1 MGLRFRT
8 HRIRGGGGPS
18 SVEPPAAPCS
28 EGAGL
33 NRAGLVR
40 GARPRLSLKPEAG
53 AQAGYL
59 FRSRIIPAYF
69 GANWRQLAAGFSAR
83 ILQNFC
89 NLQQLVRFAR
99 DALVNVF
106 GLTAPLSMPA
116 SANFFY
122 FCSFLFDEQIYFPR
136 RRNGDDRAAAHW
148 FGGLS
153 ENNGRSESV

>member
-1 MGLRFRT
+1 M
-8 HRIRGGGGPS
+8 
-18 SVEPPAAPCS
+18 EPPAAPCS

-40 GARPRLSLKPEAG
+40 GARPPLSLKPEAG

-116 SANFFY
+116 SANFSIFAA
-122 FCSFLFDEQIYFPR
+122 FFLTNRYISRAEGTATIEQLPTGAAGCR
-136 RRNGDDRAAAHW
+136 RTMHDLIVFELA
-148 FGGLS
+148 S
-153 ENNGRSESV
+153 